1 MTAAGDRR
9 AGGRLSPAGPLALV
23 VFAAPFALGG
33 TRAGVQ
39 VALAAAVGLA
49 VVWSAAGGARLRPP
63 RVLWWLFVP
72 AAWGVVQCLAGVS
85 LDVPATIVA
94 TLHQTAFA
102 AVAVLAASL
111 GHRDR
116 RRLRGALIA
125 AAAGVAALGLAQ
137 WLTGAEQIFWSIPAV
152 HRPALGG
159 YFATFVN
166 PNTLAGLLVLG
177 AVVALGA
184 GVETGRRVF
193 YAVAMLAAGGAVL
206 TGSRSGQVVL
216 LVALIA
222 FAALARRGEGRAR
235 PALLALAL
243 GVAAVA
249 AAVVWLPDWRA
260 DPGLDGRLAI
270 AIESVQY
277 IIDHDLLGSGR
288 GTFEYVFPGYAL
300 LARPE
305 TITHPETIGIQ
316 LVAEWGAPVAAI
328 AIGAGVV
335 AWVQAARRAGRHA
348 GRWGLC
354 AGLLAVGLQQL
365 TDFGFEAM
373 GLSLPVAA
381 GLGLALADDSRAEHA
396 PRASMLIG
404 GLLLGAAL
412 AGIWAV
418 AHHADR
424 DGAWV
429 EAAATPAELEVRA
442 AAATAR
448 HPADPQ
454 IPLIAA
460 ARLAALGAPL
470 DAVVPHLNRAMA
482 RAPQD
487 GRPHLL
493 AARLLRAAG
502 RPAQAA
508 VEYRFALTELP
519 WRRGPLIR
527 EIATLTD
534 PVHLAAALP
543 RRDRGADSDD
553 RAALAEVLFAADRA
567 ADVRA
572 MADHL
577 LALDP
582 DALDAHH
589 LRGRAL
595 LALGDLDGA
604 ARAADGL
611 LDRRDI
617 QRGQRLRARI
627 ALARGDAAAARAA
640 VAAAFEADPDG
651 LAPLWLRADIA
662 AATRDLATAR
672 ATYDALWR
680 RVAADPAEAAAVLAA
695 WGRLERHAGDAARG
709 ARMLRQAAAL
719 DPQYADEAAQ
729 TVEIRP

>member
-1 MTAAGDRR
+1 MTTE
-9 AGGRLSPAGPLALV
+9 GGRGSPALGLAVV
-23 VFAAPFALGG
+23 VFVAPFALGG
-33 TRAGVQ
+33 TRAAVQ
-39 VALAAAVGLA
+39 VGLAAAVGLA
-49 VVWSAAGGARLRPP
+49 VVWHAARGGRLRPP
-63 RVLWWLFVP
+63 PVLWWLLVP
-72 AAWGVVQCLAGVS
+72 AAWGIVQCLAGVS
-85 LDVPATIVA
+85 LDPPATVVA

-102 AVAVLAASL
+102 AVALLAASA
-111 GHRDR
+111 GRR
-116 RRLRGALIA
+116 ERRLVRGALLA
-125 AAAGVAALGLAQ
+125 AVTGVAALGLAQ
-137 WLTGAEQIFWSIPAV
+137 WLTGAEQIFWSIPAL

-166 PNTLAGLLVLG
+166 PNTLAGFLVLG
-177 AVVALGA
+177 AVIALGA
-184 GVETGRRVF
+184 AVETERRGL
-193 YAVAMLAAGGAVL
+193 YAVAALAAGGAVL
-206 TGSRSGQVVL
+206 TGSRSGQVAL

-222 FAALARRGEGRAR
+222 FAVLARRGEGQTR

-243 GVAAVA
+243 GVVAVA

-260 DPGLDGRLAI
+260 DPGLDGRLAV

-277 IIDHDLLGSGR
+277 IIDHDMLGSGR

-305 TITHPETIGIQ
+305 TVTHPETIGIQ
-316 LVAEWGAPVAAI
+316 LVAEWGAPVAAV

-381 GLGLALADDSRAEHA
+381 ALGLALADDSRAEHA
-396 PRASMLIG
+396 PRMTALVAVPV
-404 GLLLGAAL
+404 LVGAL
-412 AGIWAV
+412 TGIWAV
-418 AHHADR
+418 IHHADR

-429 EAAATPAELEVRA
+429 EAAATPADLEARA

-470 DAVVPHLNRAMA
+470 DAVLPHLNRAMA
-482 RAPQD
+482 RAPHD

-502 RPAQAA
+502 RSDQAA

-519 WRRGPLIR
+519 WRRGALIR

-534 PVHLAAALP
+534 PAHLAAALP
-543 RRDRGADSDD
+543 RPDRRAYSDE

-577 LALDP
+577 LSLDP

-604 ARAADGL
+604 ARTADGL

-617 QRGQRLRARI
+617 QRGERLRARI

-640 VAAAFEADPDG
+640 VAAAFEADPEG
-651 LAPLWLRADIA
+651 VAPLWLRADVA
-662 AATRDLATAR
+662 AATRDLVTAR
-672 ATYDALWR
+672 ATYDLLWR